1 MNYLAHSYLSFGD
14 AAVLTGNM
22 ISDFIKGKKQYD
34 YPADIFAGII
44 LHRRIDAFTDAH
56 EATHQAADIL
66 KPAAGRYAAAF
77 ADVVYDHFLA
87 LDKAQFNNEQVL
99 KDHASFT
106 YESLTTHQLLL
117 PERFALMLPSMK
129 QHNWLY
135 HYRFVEGIEKSFAGI
150 ARRATYIK
158 NTTPVY
164 NLFLEAYNPL
174 RDCYNAFFP
183 DIWVYAKEQFEV
195 LRKRE

>member
-1 MNYLAHSYLSFGD
+1 MNYLAHSYLSFGE

-22 ISDFIKGKKQYD
+22 ISDFIKGRKQYD
-34 YPADIFAGII
+34 YPPDIFSGIV

-56 EATHQAADIL
+56 PATREAAAIL

-87 LDKAQFNNEQVL
+87 LDTNQFANEQAL
-99 KDHASFT
+99 KDHATFA
-106 YESLTTHQLLL
+106 YQSLTTFEHLL

-135 HYRFVEGIEKSFAGI
+135 HYRYVEGIEKSFAGI
-150 ARRATYIK
+150 ARRAAYIE
-158 NTTPVY
+158 NTSDVY
-164 NLFLEAYNPL
+164 KLFLTEYQSF
-174 RDCYNAFFP
+174 RDCYYNFFP
-183 DIWVYAKEQFEV
+183 EIWVYAKGQFDE
-195 LRKRE
+195 LRQG